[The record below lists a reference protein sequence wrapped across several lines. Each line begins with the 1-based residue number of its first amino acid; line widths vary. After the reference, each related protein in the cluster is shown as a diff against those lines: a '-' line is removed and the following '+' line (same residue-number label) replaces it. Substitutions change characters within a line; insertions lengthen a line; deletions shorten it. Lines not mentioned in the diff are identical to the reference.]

1 MPKSWQGQPVLPY
14 SQHYVSAGNSL
25 RLEITSLDFDSAKET
40 PSGIEYRID
49 NLTNNVAVLGWT
61 AATPA
66 QPTVIDIPASLNVMY
81 GGSTFPGN
89 DSQQMQVTIKATFAD
104 GSQAQTL
111 ASYSLNAI
119 YQGQG

>member
-14 SQHYVSAGNSL
+14 AQKYISAGNSV
-25 RLEITSLDFDSAKET
+25 RLEVSSLDFDNALET
-40 PSGIEYRID
+40 PSTVEYRID
-49 NLTNNVAVLGWT
+49 NLTNNVSVLGWT
-61 AATPA
+61 SATPA
-66 QPTVIDIPASLNVMY
+66 NPTVIDVPASLNVMY
-81 GGSTFPGN
+81 GGNTWPGN

-119 YQGQG
+119 YQGQN